1 MSSSCL
7 FFAFTDLKNGLFV
20 AENGVKILNKF
31 GEDSALEKV
40 NVFGTVVGAVCKK
53 ILFWRV
59 AMEIEIEFNTFEVF
73 LPDL

>member
-1 MSSSCL
+1 MSSGCL

-53 ILFWRV
+53 ILF
-59 AMEIEIEFNTFEVF
+59 
-73 LPDL
+73 